1 LSAKLLDDFLIKF
14 EAKKRQPELIQTSRD
29 LWQRKAVLH
38 HVEQYVAAAARA
50 VEVDCVEQ

>member
-38 HVEQYVAAAARA
+38 HIEQYVAAAARA

>member
-38 HVEQYVAAAARA
+38 HVEQLSRQPLVL
-50 VEVDCVEQ
+50 